1 MHESSAHKPERVSN
15 MTVPP
20 EIKKQKG
27 LSVKKKVFSELR
39 WHGNLSN
46 VHTACGNLVNMC
58 GWMHLGK
65 TLLTGPSVALCYNQG
80 LFAPCR
86 YPMW

>member
-27 LSVKKKVFSELR
+27 LSVKKKVFLR
-39 WHGNLSN
+39 VEIAW
-46 VHTACGNLVNMC
+46 
-58 GWMHLGK
+58 
-65 TLLTGPSVALCYNQG
+65 
-80 LFAPCR
+80 
-86 YPMW
+86 